1 MSWRAQASESRRATG
16 ELVDEH
22 AGLTESLWNATSAPR
37 STLDAGRRQQA
48 IIDDLLDTANAS
60 RRLAER
66 AVADAEQI
74 LVDANRT
81 LGTLRGRL
89 ASLPDS
95 TPSTPLHTYTILCRI
110 IELS

>member
-1 MSWRAQASESRRATG
+1 
-16 ELVDEH
+16 VDEH
-22 AGLTESLWNATSAPR
+22 AGLTESPWNATSAPR

-95 TPSTPLHTYTILCRI
+95 TPSTPLHTYTHTYNQG
-110 IELS
+110 